1 MELSGESWGISA
13 FPKSVPWK
21 GQNQS
26 KHTNKNQKSLLVPPG
41 EQLRSTKYN
50 TFLSSPF
57 RNGKIFVW
65 ETLIG
70 MVSVFCVTVLKPQ
83 STRKGGKQAQE
94 GVYLKII

>member
-65 ETLIG
+65 ETLIA
-70 MVSVFCVTVLKPQ
+70 Q